1 LNTIVARGGYD
12 LSFDSNERLRAAGAR
27 LNLGSGKTAMGLRL
41 YNTLTRQI
49 EEFTP
54 LEAGTVRMY
63 TCGPTVYDYPHIG
76 NFRAY
81 IFEDLLRRYLK
92 FKGFRVIQV
101 MNITD
106 VDDKTIRGAREGG
119 VSLKEFT
126 TGYVRAFFEDLVT
139 LRIERA
145 EYYPAATEHIEDM
158 VALVERL
165 KERGYTYEAD
175 GSTYFRIASFDGYGK
190 LSHFKLDEL
199 KDGASGRTALDE
211 YTKEDVR
218 DFALWKA
225 WTEED
230 GDACWDTAL
239 GRGRPGWHIECSA
252 MSMKYLGEHFD
263 IHTGGVDNIFP
274 HHENEI
280 AQSEAATGGQF
291 VNYWLHCEHLLVDNR
306 KMSKSLG
313 NFYTLR
319 DLLQKE
325 CKPEAIRYALIST
338 HYRQKYNF
346 TLAGL
351 EAAASAVARLR
362 DFKRRLAA
370 VKLSPREE
378 LTRPVADLVSSADDA
393 FVKSMDDDLGISG
406 ALAAV
411 FELVREVN
419 SLIDDRAV
427 DQEGAA
433 LAAGLLE
440 RVDSV
445 IDVIR
450 EDETIPQEVLE
461 LVEDRAA
468 ARRDKDYKLADEIR
482 DNIVSLGYVVE
493 DTPSGPR
500 VKRI

>member
-1 LNTIVARGGYD
+1 
-12 LSFDSNERLRAAGAR
+12 
-27 LNLGSGKTAMGLRL
+27 MGLRF

-49 EEFTP
+49 EEFQP

-81 IFEDLLRRYLK
+81 IFEDILRRYLK

-106 VDDKTIRGAREGG
+106 VDDKTIRGAREEG

-126 TGYVRAFFEDLVT
+126 SGCVSAFFEDLDT

-145 EYYPAATEHIEDM
+145 EHYPAATDHVDDM
-158 VALVERL
+158 VALVSRL
-165 KERGYTYEAD
+165 KDRGYAYEAD
-175 GSTYFRIASFDGYGK
+175 GSLYFRIASFEGYGK
-190 LSHFKLDEL
+190 LSHFRLDEL
-199 KDGASGRTALDE
+199 RDGASGRTALDE
-211 YTKEDVR
+211 YTKDDAR
-218 DFALWKA
+218 DFALWKG

-230 GDACWDTAL
+230 GDVYWDTEL

-252 MSMKYLGEHFD
+252 MSMKYLGERFD

-280 AQSEAATGGQF
+280 AQSEAATGVPF

-319 DLLQKE
+319 DLLQRGY
-325 CKPEAIRYALIST
+325 KPEAIRYALLASQ
-338 HYRQKYNF
+338 YRQKYNF
-346 TLAGL
+346 TLTGL
-351 EAAASAVARLR
+351 EAAAAAVNRLR
-362 DFKRRLAA
+362 DFKRRLAE
-370 VKLSPREE
+370 VRRSPREE
-378 LTRPVADLVSSADDA
+378 LTGHVRDLVEKAQRA
-393 FVKSMDDDLGISG
+393 FEDSMDDDLGISA

-419 SLIDDRAV
+419 GLIDERCMDT
-427 DQEGAA
+427 DGAA
-433 LAAGLLE
+433 FVTDVLE

-450 EDETIPQEVLE
+450 EDDEGIPQEVLE
-461 LVEDRAA
+461 LVEERRI
-468 ARRDKDYKLADEIR
+468 ARRNKDYARSDEIR
-482 DNIVSLGYVVE
+482 DEISALGWTVE
-493 DTPSGPR
+493 DTPSGAR
-500 VKRI
+500 VKKI

>member
-1 LNTIVARGGYD
+1 MA
-12 LSFDSNERLRAAGAR
+12 LRF
-27 LNLGSGKTAMGLRL
+27 
-41 YNTLTRQI
+41 YNTLTRRT
-49 EEFTP
+49 EEFKP
-54 LEAGTVRMY
+54 LEPGTVRMY

-81 IFEDLLRRYLK
+81 IFEDLLRRYFK
-92 FKGFRVIQV
+92 FKGFNVVQV

-119 VSLKEFT
+119 VSLNDFT
-126 TGYVRAFFEDLVT
+126 SGYVRAFFEDLDT

-145 EYYPAATEHIEDM
+145 EHYPAATEHIDDM
-158 VALVERL
+158 VALIERL
-165 KERGYTYEAD
+165 KQNGYTYEAD

-280 AQSEAATGGQF
+280 AQSEAASGVPF
-291 VNYWLHCEHLLVDNR
+291 VSYWLHCEHLLVDNR

-346 TLAGL
+346 TLGGL
-351 EAAASAVARLR
+351 EGAMSAVNRLR
-362 DFKRRLAA
+362 DFKRRLAE
-370 VKLSPREE
+370 VKRSPREQ
-378 LTRPVADLVSSADDA
+378 LTRHVAELVSRADDA
-393 FVKSMDDDLGISG
+393 FVQSMDDDLGISG

-411 FELVREVN
+411 FDLVREVN
-419 SLIDDRAV
+419 GLIDERAI

-433 LAAGLLE
+433 LAAGFLE
-440 RVDSV
+440 RVDTV

-450 EDETIPQEVLE
+450 QDETIPQEVLE
-461 LVEDRAA
+461 LVGDRAS
-468 ARRDKDYKLADEIR
+468 ARRDKEYKRADEIR
-482 DNIVSLGYVVE
+482 DEILSLGYIVE
-493 DTPSGPR
+493 DTPTGPR
-500 VKRI
+500 VKRV